1 MNRCP
6 LPDCGAKTRRWA
18 RYCSQLCHDVI
29 RPFLPVQ
36 LDTDLRGAGT
46 PGPRLH
52 EFVLRTGGHIHR
64 SSSTFN
70 ALQFSYQ
77 AIPLRFSWGLI
88 RRTAGA

>member
-1 MNRCP
+1 MGALARSSAMMQTRPGRSRAAQIRIEMNRKEWTN
-6 LPDCGAKTRRWA
+6 D
-18 RYCSQLCHDVI
+18 
-29 RPFLPVQ
+29 
-36 LDTDLRGAGT
+36 
-46 PGPRLH
+46 
-52 EFVLRTGGHIHR
+52 EFVLRTGGHIHG